1 MIVLPINKTSLFS
14 KHQTSGSSST
24 SSFPWK
30 VGMRSVRSPQQWP
43 YEYVCFPKRNDHMNL
58 TYSLL
63 RHSRRRRSE
72 FVSSPCFFRL
82 SSSSCCFCFAASDSS
97 TFDFKDSNWFCW
109 YSIWHLSAAESAFS
123 AWTSASS
130 SCTLARTADV
140 ALFFGTVVSRPMF
153 WRNFDDAKTYA
164 TASVAVFGSF
174 PSSVGSATIACI
186 CS

>member
-1 MIVLPINKTSLFS
+1 MNL
-14 KHQTSGSSST
+14 
-24 SSFPWK
+24 
-30 VGMRSVRSPQQWP
+30 
-43 YEYVCFPKRNDHMNL
+43 YVFASRNDHMNL

-63 RHSRRRRSE
+63 RHSKRRRSE

-82 SSSSCCFCFAASDSS
+82 SSSSCCFCFTASDSS
-97 TFDFKDSNWFCW
+97 TFDFKDSNWFRW